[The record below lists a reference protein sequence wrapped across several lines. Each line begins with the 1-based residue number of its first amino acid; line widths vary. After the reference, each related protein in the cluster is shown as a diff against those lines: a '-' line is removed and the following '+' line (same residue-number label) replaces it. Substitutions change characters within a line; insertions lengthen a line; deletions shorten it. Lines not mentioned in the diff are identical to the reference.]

1 MRILLIEDDRM
12 IGQSLVHAL
21 RDDGHGVDWVRD
33 GISGETALSGSDA
46 EAYALIL
53 LDWNL
58 PGRSGIALLR
68 DLRQRGL
75 ATPVLVITARE
86 SAEDMVAGLDTGADD
101 YLIKPFEISVLRAR
115 IRALVRRR
123 SGGPPHQRL
132 AAAGVELDLSTR
144 KVLSGGKS
152 VHLTPR
158 EFTLLQALL
167 ERPGTV
173 LSRQQLEER
182 IYGWDESVVSN
193 AIEFLIHS
201 LRRKLGPDVVQN
213 VRGVGW
219 CIGGGA

>member
-1 MRILLIEDDRM
+1 LRVLLIEDDRM

-33 GISGETALSGSDA
+33 GISGETALSGSA
-46 EAYALIL
+46 EAYSLIL

-58 PGRSGIALLR
+58 PGRSGITLLR

-86 SAEDMVAGLDTGADD
+86 SAEDMVAGLDSGADD
-101 YLIKPFEISVLRAR
+101 YLIKPFEIAVLRAR

-123 SGGPPHQRL
+123 AGTPHQRL
-132 AAAGVELDLSTR
+132 AAAGVELDLATR
-144 KVLSGGKS
+144 KVLSGGKP

-182 IYGWDESVVSN
+182 IYGWDEGVVSN

-219 CIGGGA
+219 CIGSEP

>member
-1 MRILLIEDDRM
+1 M

-33 GISGETALSGSDA
+33 GISGDTALSGGA
-46 EAYALIL
+46 EAYSLIL

-58 PGRSGIALLR
+58 PGRSGITLLR

-86 SAEDMVAGLDTGADD
+86 SVEDMVAGLDSGADD
-101 YLIKPFEISVLRAR
+101 YLVKPFEISVLRAR
-115 IRALVRRR
+115 IRALLRRR
-123 SGGPPHQRL
+123 AGQPHQSL
-132 AAAGVELDLSTR
+132 AAAGVELDLATR
-144 KVLSGGKS
+144 KVLSGGEA

-173 LSRQQLEER
+173 LSRQQLEEH

-201 LRRKLGPDVVQN
+201 LRRKLGPDIVQN

-219 CIGGGA
+219 CIGGDA